1 MLDLVCWP
9 SDGENVHL
17 YYSHSSAQRSSS
29 SPTADRYLWSS
40 PLNHSSNRTAGH
52 LGGGEHWFE
61 CCCKQSLSCDQ
72 SGERCELADER
83 LRCLTGNE
91 QEQFFRTTWP
101 GVMFWNAVK
110 CLLRSLEICLGPSR
124 SVLCEECEG
133 FGLSEMS
140 QVLLFFFYPHF
151 CLSTVTP
158 RWPFHL
164 GFSLPL
170 IKTFSASIQ
179 SVRLHQAAAIEIIR
193 AADLMSSHSTQCS
206 CGSKGWHKLSHTH
219 THTHTER
226 PKLIGPALISLGKYV
241 MRGCFH
247 GKELSAPSLAMYT
260 ATHEPWYW
268 TTGLCVCVR
277 RRNKE
282 AGSSYSNQP
291 LSFQRDFL
299 IRKLITLH
307 PNLFLFYF

>member
-1 MLDLVCWP
+1 MKL
-9 SDGENVHL
+9 
-17 YYSHSSAQRSSS
+17 
-29 SPTADRYLWSS
+29 TAESQLQ
-40 PLNHSSNRTAGH
+40 PNRGTP
-52 LGGGEHWFE
+52 GGGEHWFE

-206 CGSKGWHKLSHTH
+206 CGSKGWHKLSHTD
-219 THTHTER
+219 TH
-226 PKLIGPALISLGKYV
+226 A
-241 MRGCFH
+241 H
-247 GKELSAPSLAMYT
+247 GKAQTDWASVDFPGQICDAWLLSWEGAVSSITCNVYCNTWAMILN
-260 ATHEPWYW
+260 H
-268 TTGLCVCVR
+268 GLVCVC
-277 RRNKE
+277 E
-282 AGSSYSNQP
+282 
-291 LSFQRDFL
+291 
-299 IRKLITLH
+299 TEE
-307 PNLFLFYF
+307 